1 MPVNETVRL
10 DLDEIVKSRF
20 GEKKIPQ
27 FVLNWLKRFIHQ
39 DHLNG
44 YLEKGYLGVEF
55 AEKSL
60 DYYDVHL
67 TVEGLVEDF
76 SGGQAVLNLGAL
88 EPVKALSEKLQ
99 INSLLFR
106 EEGMCLDADIK

>member
-1 MPVNETVRL
+1 MKSPGCCARRADSRPLTHTVSADVRL
-10 DLDEIVKSRF
+10 AELAFPRVTLQLDAGGAGNMALDMAS
-20 GEKKIPQ
+20 GM
-27 FVLNWLKRFIHQ
+27 LLKR
-39 DHLNG
+39 LP
-44 YLEKGYLGVEF
+44 
-55 AEKSL
+55 
-60 DYYDVHL
+60 
-67 TVEGLVEDF
+67 EGLVEDF

>member
-1 MPVNETVRL
+1 MSADVRL
-10 DLDEIVKSRF
+10 AELSFPRVTLQLDAGGAGNMALDMAS
-20 GEKKIPQ
+20 GM
-27 FVLNWLKRFIHQ
+27 LLKR
-39 DHLNG
+39 LP
-44 YLEKGYLGVEF
+44 
-55 AEKSL
+55 
-60 DYYDVHL
+60 
-67 TVEGLVEDF
+67 EGLVEDF

>member
-1 MPVNETVRL
+1 MPVNETVTL
-10 DLDEIVKSRF
+10 DLDQIVKSRF

-44 YLEKGYLGVEF
+44 YLKKGYLGVEF

-67 TVEGLVEDF
+67 TVEGLENLPEKGRF
-76 SGGQAVLNLGAL
+76 TFAGNHPLGA
-88 EPVKALSEKLQ
+88 
-99 INSLLFR
+99 I
-106 EEGMCLDADIK
+106 DAMSMIGTIG